1 MADPTQHSPGL
12 ALPRLSSQPLTF
24 LNQVSLGLQ
33 LRVVHVVLRLVL
45 HGVVPEEILQRHSQG
60 ARSGMKKE
68 ACQGTSTWGR
78 EVTADRARWAKF
90 FFLLC
95 LGLISTQ
102 PQGI

>member
-1 MADPTQHSPGL
+1 
-12 ALPRLSSQPLTF
+12 
-24 LNQVSLGLQ
+24 
-33 LRVVHVVLRLVL
+33 
-45 HGVVPEEILQRHSQG
+45 
-60 ARSGMKKE
+60 MKKE
-68 ACQGTSTWGR
+68 ACQGTGTWGR